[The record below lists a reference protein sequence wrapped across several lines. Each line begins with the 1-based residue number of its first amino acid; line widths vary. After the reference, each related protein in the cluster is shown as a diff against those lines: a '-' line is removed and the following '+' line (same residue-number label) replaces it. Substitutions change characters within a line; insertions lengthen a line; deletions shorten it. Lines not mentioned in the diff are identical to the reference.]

1 MNIDWKMVNTLFNHV
16 HLREL
21 SDGSS
26 ELVLDHGKWK
36 ETYNRHGDIVARVYN
51 NNPKHFESFV
61 VEYASDG
68 TTRHVRN
75 QH

>member
-51 NNPKHFESFV
+51 NTIVIRRVMVFL
-61 VEYASDG
+61 G
-68 TTRHVRN
+68 T
-75 QH
+75 